1 MNVITKLNKLLYS
14 QFGLHIFGSMFK
26 QNKTETNLDRKQL
39 KGKKNTNGEIKLK
52 RSMCLVS
59 QKECEA
65 NLEKLQDRIN
75 F

>member
-14 QFGLHIFGSMFK
+14 QFGLHIFGSMLK

-39 KGKKNTNGEIKLK
+39 KEKNTNGEIKLK